1 MVLGS
6 RPEHLGARKPS
17 LECRPAIALEG
28 FLFSRLFVQTFS
40 LVCDLTSTTKT
51 SLSVEYLKIEK
62 VSSDL
67 TFRLSHDFS
76 RYSALESSRRLLML
90 MAGMRL
96 GPVAKHKWEKHNTLK
111 IMHLLRF
118 AFILNLFCLYLC
130 VALIHVYMH
139 VCGQTGPDPHLP

>member
-28 FLFSRLFVQTFS
+28 FLFSRLFFQTFS

-62 VSSDL
+62 VSSDP

-76 RYSALESSRRLLML
+76 RYSALERSRRLLML

-96 GPVAKHKWEKHNTLK
+96 GSVAKHKLEKHNTLK

-118 AFILNLFCLYLC
+118 AFI
-130 VALIHVYMH
+130 
-139 VCGQTGPDPHLP
+139 